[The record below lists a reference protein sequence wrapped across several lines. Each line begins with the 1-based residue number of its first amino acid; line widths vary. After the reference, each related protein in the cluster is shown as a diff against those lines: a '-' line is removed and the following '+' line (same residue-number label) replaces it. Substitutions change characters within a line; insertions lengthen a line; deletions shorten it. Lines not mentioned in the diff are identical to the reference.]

1 MRSSASTTMGG
12 EHIYTF
18 QNYHKHTYHTNPLIA
33 DSVTSNE
40 DYAKRA
46 AELGHGIISIM
57 EHGWQGR
64 YIEGYELAEK
74 YGLKFVVGAEAYW
87 VKDRTEKDSSNCH
100 IYLGAKNE
108 NGRQCLNDVLAEA
121 NITGFYRRPRVDVPL
136 LLSLPADDIIVTT
149 ACLAYWQYDDVDDI
163 TLRLRDHF
171 KDNFFLEVQY
181 HNVEKQRRVNEHVL
195 ELSKKYGI
203 PLIMGCDS
211 HYILPPDAQ
220 ERSDYIKSKGIDYP
234 DEDGFILDYPDG
246 DEAYRRFSEQCVL
259 SHSDIIE
266 AMENTNVFL
275 QVEDY
280 DNACFTKDIK
290 MPSLHPDWTQEQKDA
305 EYDHVIWEAWGL
317 EKQKISADHWPHYED
332 EIRKEVDIVHQTKHA
347 DYFLDDKAIVE
358 RGRELGGVLTKTG
371 RGSAVSFYT
380 NKLLGL
386 TDVDRIAAKVKMYP
400 ERFMSPT
407 RILQAKTLADVDL
420 NVADREPFLQAQKD
434 IMGQESSYEMIAY
447 GTLKPKAAWKMY
459 AKSQGVDF
467 DLANEVSDQIERYE
481 NALKHA
487 GEDEKD
493 DINVLDYI
501 DPQYRE
507 LFQKSGK
514 YQGIVS
520 HMTPHPCA
528 TLLYQGNIRR
538 EIGLIRLKDK
548 ICCVM
553 DGLWAEQ
560 YKFLKNDWL
569 KVSVVELISKVY
581 KRIGIPWSS
590 EQELL
595 AMCPPDA
602 PVWATVYDRSCTLGI
617 NQVEQTGTAKRVS
630 LYKPRNI
637 SELCAFVAAIRPGF
651 KSMYKMFEERKH
663 FEYGIPSLDNLLQTP
678 EMPNSFI
685 LYQELSMAVLNYAGI
700 PMSECYEIIKN
711 IAKKRVEKVL
721 KYKEVFLTGFSK
733 ALIEQER
740 RTQEDAHAT
749 AEQVWQ
755 VIEDSS
761 RYAFN
766 CVSGDTVM
774 LRSKNNRGF
783 APNISEMYRIKTDEE
798 YAKRTGHEALHKKY
812 KSNGYG
818 MALSLCPDGKIRKNK
833 IVDIYPMGVRS
844 VYKITMES
852 GRTISCT
859 EEHKFP
865 TPHGETRL
873 RDLRV
878 GDALYC
884 IGAYQKSNLK
894 FPFTDGTS
902 SNAPVAGERGFQ
914 KRPAGDSVVYHAYRE
929 RCMQN
934 RRPCDDCGCP
944 YNADRRFEV
953 HHIDLQRTHN
963 TPGNYAWLCVSC
975 HKKRHYVEG
984 RKKQYENGIPSVL
997 DHIVSVDFIGEQ
1009 DVYDVEMEAPNHN
1022 YVIANGLITS
1032 NCSHSYCVAEDSL
1045 YTAWLKTN
1053 YPLQFYETFLRILEA
1068 KGDKDRMNAVK
1079 DEAEDYFHVR
1089 FLPYRF
1095 GQDNR
1100 SITADL
1106 EQGAIQN
1113 SLSAIK
1119 GFGKELGDVFYECG
1133 QQGFVHFVDVLRWL
1147 DARSIKAAKVA
1158 PLIKIDYFSTY
1169 GNTVELSRI
1178 LSIFNFFKQGTA
1190 KTVKKDKVAGTA
1202 MEDLLRK
1209 YATDHNAKGQELKS
1223 YTITDMDGLLHE
1235 AEDTIL
1241 SLHLPDVDLRTKMQN
1256 QLEILGYVELTTG
1269 KEEDRRKLLVTDCV
1283 PLKGKTGGDVWGYAI
1298 FTRSIG
1304 SGKTSRLT
1312 LRARLYNAN
1321 PIKKSDI
1328 IYASNVGKE
1337 RDYWYLYEYEKVM

>member
-1 MRSSASTTMGG
+1 
-12 EHIYTF
+12 
-18 QNYHKHTYHTNPLIA
+18 
-33 DSVTSNE
+33 
-40 DYAKRA
+40 
-46 AELGHGIISIM
+46 M

-74 YGLKFVVGAEAYW
+74 YHLKFVMGAEAYW
-87 VKDRTEKDSSNCH
+87 VKDRNEKDGTNAH
-100 IYLGAKNE
+100 IYLGARNE
-108 NGRQCLNDVLAEA
+108 NGRRCLNDVLAEA
-121 NITGFYRRPRVDVPL
+121 NITGFYRRPRVDIPL
-136 LLSLPADDIIVTT
+136 LLSLPANDIIVTT
-149 ACLAYWQYDDVDDI
+149 ACLAYWQYEDVDGI

-181 HNVEKQRRVNEHVL
+181 HNEEKQRRVNEHVL
-195 ELSKKYGI
+195 ELSHAYGI

-211 HYILPPDAQ
+211 HYILPSDAS

-234 DEDGFILDYPDG
+234 EEDGFILDYPDG
-246 DEAYRRFSEQCVL
+246 DEAYRRFSQQCVL
-259 SHSDIIE
+259 SHSEILE
-266 AMENTNVFL
+266 AMNNTNVFL

-280 DNACFTKDIK
+280 DCACFTKDIK

-305 EYDHVIWEAWGL
+305 EYDRVIWEAWGI
-317 EKQKISADHWPHYED
+317 EKRKIDPQKWPHYEE
-332 EIRKEVDIVHQTKHA
+332 EIRKEIDIVRQTKHA

-434 IMGQESSYEMIAY
+434 IMGPESSYEMVAY

-467 DLANEVSDQIERYE
+467 DLANMVSDQIDRYD

-493 DINVLDYI
+493 DIDVLDYI

-507 LFQKSGK
+507 LFQQSSR

-520 HMTPHPCA
+520 HITPHPCA

-538 EIGLIRLKDK
+538 EIGLLKVKDK
-548 ICCVM
+548 ICCIM

-569 KVSVVELISKVY
+569 RVAVVELISKVY
-581 KRIGIPWSS
+581 QRIGIPWSS

-595 AMCPPDA
+595 AMCPPDS
-602 PVWATVYDRSCTLGI
+602 PVWSTVYDRSCTLGI

-651 KSMYKMFEERKH
+651 KSMYKLFEERKH
-663 FEYGIPSLDNLLQTP
+663 FEYGIPSLDKLLQTE

-721 KYKEVFLTGFSK
+721 KYKETFLSGFSA
-733 ALIEQER
+733 ALMDHEG
-740 RTQEDAHAT
+740 RTAEDARHT
-749 AEQVWQ
+749 ADQVWQ

-766 CVSGDTVM
+766 
-774 LRSKNNRGF
+774 
-783 APNISEMYRIKTDEE
+783 A
-798 YAKRTGHEALHKKY
+798 
-812 KSNGYG
+812 
-818 MALSLCPDGKIRKNK
+818 
-833 IVDIYPMGVRS
+833 
-844 VYKITMES
+844 
-852 GRTISCT
+852 
-859 EEHKFP
+859 
-865 TPHGETRL
+865 
-873 RDLRV
+873 
-878 GDALYC
+878 
-884 IGAYQKSNLK
+884 
-894 FPFTDGTS
+894 
-902 SNAPVAGERGFQ
+902 
-914 KRPAGDSVVYHAYRE
+914 
-929 RCMQN
+929 
-934 RRPCDDCGCP
+934 
-944 YNADRRFEV
+944 
-953 HHIDLQRTHN
+953 
-963 TPGNYAWLCVSC
+963 
-975 HKKRHYVEG
+975 
-984 RKKQYENGIPSVL
+984 
-997 DHIVSVDFIGEQ
+997 
-1009 DVYDVEMEAPNHN
+1009 
-1022 YVIANGLITS
+1022 
-1032 NCSHSYCVAEDSL
+1032 SHSYCVAEDSL
-1045 YTAWLKTN
+1045 YTAWLKSN
-1053 YPLQFYETFLRILEA
+1053 YPLQFYETFLRILEN
-1068 KGDKDRMNAVK
+1068 KGDKGRMNAVK
-1079 DEAEDYFHVR
+1079 DEAEDYFHIR

-1100 SITADL
+1100 SITAD
-1106 EQGAIQN
+1106 EKQGAIQN
-1113 SLSAIK
+1113 SLAAIK
-1119 GFGKELGDVFYECG
+1119 GFGKEMGDVMYECG
-1133 QQGFVHFVDVLRWL
+1133 QQGFSHFVEVLRWL
-1147 DARSIKAAKVA
+1147 DARSIKAAKVL
-1158 PLIKIDYFSTY
+1158 PLIQIDYFASY
-1169 GNTVELSRI
+1169 GNTVELTRI
-1178 LSIFNFFKQGTA
+1178 LNIFDFFKQGNA
-1190 KTVKKDKVAGTA
+1190 KSVNKEKVAGTDI
-1202 MEDLLRK
+1202 ERLLQK
-1209 YATDHNAKGQELKS
+1209 YATDKGAKGNVLKS

-1241 SLHLPDVDLRTKMQN
+1241 SLGLEDVNYRVKMQN
-1256 QLEILGYVELTTG
+1256 QLDVLGYIELTTN
-1269 KEEDRRKLLVTDCV
+1269 KEEDRRKLIITDCV
-1283 PLKGKTGGDVWGYAI
+1283 PLKGKNGGDVWGYAV

-1304 SGKTSRLT
+1304 SGKTARLT
-1312 LRARLYNAN
+1312 LRARQFNAR

-1328 IYASNVGKE
+1328 IYAKNVAKE
-1337 RDYWYLYEYEKVM
+1337 RDYWYLYDYEMVV

>member
-1 MRSSASTTMGG
+1 MMRSLVSTTMGG

-74 YGLKFVVGAEAYW
+74 YGLKFVMGAEAYW

-181 HNVEKQRRVNEHVL
+181 HNVEKQRRINEHVL
-195 ELSKKYGI
+195 ELSKRYGI

-305 EYDHVIWEAWGL
+305 EYDRVIWEAWGL

-434 IMGQESSYEMIAY
+434 IMGTESSYEMIAY

-467 DLANEVSDQIERYE
+467 DLANEVSNQIEKYE

-493 DINVLDYI
+493 DIDVLDYI

-721 KYKEVFLTGFSK
+721 KYKEKMLDGFSK
-733 ALIEQER
+733 ALIEHEG
-740 RTQEDAHAT
+740 RTPEDAHHT

-766 CVSGDTVM
+766 
-774 LRSKNNRGF
+774 
-783 APNISEMYRIKTDEE
+783 A
-798 YAKRTGHEALHKKY
+798 
-812 KSNGYG
+812 
-818 MALSLCPDGKIRKNK
+818 
-833 IVDIYPMGVRS
+833 
-844 VYKITMES
+844 
-852 GRTISCT
+852 
-859 EEHKFP
+859 
-865 TPHGETRL
+865 
-873 RDLRV
+873 
-878 GDALYC
+878 
-884 IGAYQKSNLK
+884 
-894 FPFTDGTS
+894 
-902 SNAPVAGERGFQ
+902 
-914 KRPAGDSVVYHAYRE
+914 
-929 RCMQN
+929 
-934 RRPCDDCGCP
+934 
-944 YNADRRFEV
+944 
-953 HHIDLQRTHN
+953 
-963 TPGNYAWLCVSC
+963 
-975 HKKRHYVEG
+975 
-984 RKKQYENGIPSVL
+984 
-997 DHIVSVDFIGEQ
+997 
-1009 DVYDVEMEAPNHN
+1009 
-1022 YVIANGLITS
+1022 
-1032 NCSHSYCVAEDSL
+1032 SHSYCVAEDSL

-1053 YPLQFYETFLRILEA
+1053 YPLQFYETFLRILET

-1089 FLPYRF
+1089 FLPYCF

-1119 GFGKELGDVFYECG
+1119 GFGKDLGDVFYECG
-1133 QQGFVHFVDVLRWL
+1133 QQDFVHFVDVLRWL

-1169 GNTVELSRI
+1169 GNTVELARI
-1178 LSIFNFFKQGTA
+1178 LSAFDFFKQGTA

-1209 YATDHNAKGQELKS
+1209 YATDRNAKGQELKS

-1283 PLKGKTGGDVWGYAI
+1283 PLKGKNGGDVWGYAI

-1312 LRARLYNAN
+1312 LRARLYNAK

>member
-1 MRSSASTTMGG
+1 MMRSSASTTMGG

-181 HNVEKQRRVNEHVL
+181 HNVEKQRRINEHVL
-195 ELSKKYGI
+195 ELSKRYSI

-211 HYILPPDAQ
+211 HYIFPPDTQ

-234 DEDGFILDYPDG
+234 DEDGFVLDYPDG
-246 DEAYRRFSEQCVL
+246 DEAYRRFAQQCVL
-259 SHSDIIE
+259 SHSDIVE

-275 QVEDY
+275 KVEDY

-290 MPSLHPDWTQEQKDA
+290 MPSLHPDWTQDQKDA
-305 EYDHVIWEAWGL
+305 EYDRVIWEAWGV
-317 EKQKISADHWPHYED
+317 EKQKIPCENWPHYED
-332 EIRKEVDIVHQTKHA
+332 EIRKEMDIVHQTKHA

-581 KRIGIPWSS
+581 QRIGIPWSS

-595 AMCPPDA
+595 TMCPPDA

-651 KSMYKMFEERKH
+651 KSMYKMFEDRKH
-663 FEYGIPSLDNLLQTP
+663 FEYGIPSLDNILQTP

-721 KYKEVFLTGFSK
+721 KYKEKMLDGFSK
-733 ALIEQER
+733 ALIEHEG
-740 RTQEDAHAT
+740 RTPEDAHHT

-766 CVSGDTVM
+766 
-774 LRSKNNRGF
+774 
-783 APNISEMYRIKTDEE
+783 A
-798 YAKRTGHEALHKKY
+798 
-812 KSNGYG
+812 
-818 MALSLCPDGKIRKNK
+818 
-833 IVDIYPMGVRS
+833 
-844 VYKITMES
+844 
-852 GRTISCT
+852 
-859 EEHKFP
+859 
-865 TPHGETRL
+865 
-873 RDLRV
+873 
-878 GDALYC
+878 
-884 IGAYQKSNLK
+884 
-894 FPFTDGTS
+894 
-902 SNAPVAGERGFQ
+902 
-914 KRPAGDSVVYHAYRE
+914 
-929 RCMQN
+929 
-934 RRPCDDCGCP
+934 
-944 YNADRRFEV
+944 
-953 HHIDLQRTHN
+953 
-963 TPGNYAWLCVSC
+963 
-975 HKKRHYVEG
+975 
-984 RKKQYENGIPSVL
+984 
-997 DHIVSVDFIGEQ
+997 
-1009 DVYDVEMEAPNHN
+1009 
-1022 YVIANGLITS
+1022 
-1032 NCSHSYCVAEDSL
+1032 SHSYCVAEDSL

-1053 YPLQFYETFLRILEA
+1053 YPLQFYETFLRILET

-1079 DEAEDYFHVR
+1079 DEAEDYFRVR

-1169 GNTVELSRI
+1169 GNTVELARI
-1178 LSIFNFFKQGTA
+1178 LSIFDFFKQGTA

-1202 MEDLLRK
+1202 MEDLLRQ
-1209 YATDHNAKGQELKS
+1209 YATDHNVKGQELKS

-1283 PLKGKTGGDVWGYAI
+1283 PLKGKNGGDVWGYAI

-1312 LRARLYNAN
+1312 LRARLYNAK